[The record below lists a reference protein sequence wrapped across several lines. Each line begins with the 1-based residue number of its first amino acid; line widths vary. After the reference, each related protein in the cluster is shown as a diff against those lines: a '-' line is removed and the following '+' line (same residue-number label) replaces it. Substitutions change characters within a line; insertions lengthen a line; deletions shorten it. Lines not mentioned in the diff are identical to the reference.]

1 MNLNNLSFWAWSQG
15 VGWFCCKLLVLTTY
29 FFNYLIWFIP
39 KTKNAHEKNICSDFW
54 TNFEVKLRSRHGPI
68 PVPFILILLY
78 KIITISVMSR
88 FKINNIL
95 FIEIIELNKNVY
107 FLPDIYILQ
116 YNFRTQRVCHW
127 LENNLVTL
135 NSSWRKLHISNK
147 FYMRS
152 SHHML
157 TVLFVIFFYSTF
169 STPVVFNQVIY
180 FCDTVLM
187 FFMLV

>member
-1 MNLNNLSFWAWSQG
+1 
-15 VGWFCCKLLVLTTY
+15 
-29 FFNYLIWFIP
+29 
-39 KTKNAHEKNICSDFW
+39 
-54 TNFEVKLRSRHGPI
+54 
-68 PVPFILILLY
+68 
-78 KIITISVMSR
+78 MSC

-147 FYMRS
+147 FYTRS

-187 FFMLV
+187 FFPCLCRSNFVSFWWFFLIKGRCFHPSRKWWF